1 MPARFTPLVQGEIY
15 HVYNRGI
22 DRRPTFTDK
31 REKQRALEVMSFYR
45 FANLPIKLSRFLVLA
60 PEKQFEINQILRDSS
75 DNLVEIFAFC
85 IMPNHF
91 HFLLKQTSPNGISK
105 FMANFQNSYT
115 RYFNTKHER
124 VGALFLTQFKAV
136 RIEDEEQLLHTCR
149 YIHLNP
155 STSYIVK
162 DYISLRNYQW
172 SSLGEYLG
180 DISGSNIFCSKEII
194 LSHFNTVKAFEKF
207 HKDQLD
213 YQRSLDKIKHLIL
226 E

>member
-15 HVYNRGI
+15 HVFNRGI

-31 REKQRALEVMSFYR
+31 REKQRAMEVISFYR
-45 FANLPIKLSRFLVLA
+45 FAHLPVRLSRFLVLA
-60 PEKQFEINQILRDSS
+60 SERQIETTQALLESHN
-75 DNLVEIFAFC
+75 NLVDILAFC

-91 HFLLKQTSPNGISK
+91 HFLLKQISPNGISK

-115 RYFNTKHER
+115 RYFNIKHAR

-136 RIEDEEQLLHTCR
+136 RIEDDEQLLHTCR

-155 STSYIVK
+155 STSYVVK

-172 SSLGEYLG
+172 SSLPEYLE
-180 DISGSNIFCSKEII
+180 DISNQRICSKEII
-194 LSHFNTVKAFEKF
+194 LSHFKTKKAFEQF
-207 HKDQLD
+207 HNDQVG
-213 YQRSLDKIKHLIL
+213 YQRSLHAIKHLIF